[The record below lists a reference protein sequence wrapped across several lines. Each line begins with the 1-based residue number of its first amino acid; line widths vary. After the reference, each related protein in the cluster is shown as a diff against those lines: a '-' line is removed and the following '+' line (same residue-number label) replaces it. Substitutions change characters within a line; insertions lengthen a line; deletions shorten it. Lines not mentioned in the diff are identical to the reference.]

1 MTCLQLL
8 GAFPGV
14 WMGIPPAM
22 DMGKD
27 LLVEL
32 EQGPAAPVR
41 ADGKLLPSAASR
53 AAAPSAAGRERGRKT
68 TEKIEVKG
76 TGVGSAKL
84 QEQELLKML
93 WDPRSGS
100 FGVQRRMG
108 VEVTWF

>member
-8 GAFPGV
+8 AAFSGA

-22 DMGKD
+22 DMEKD

-41 ADGKLLPSAASR
+41 ADGKLLPSAAST

-68 TEKIEVKG
+68 TKK
-76 TGVGSAKL
+76 
-84 QEQELLKML
+84 
-93 WDPRSGS
+93 
-100 FGVQRRMG
+100 
-108 VEVTWF
+108 